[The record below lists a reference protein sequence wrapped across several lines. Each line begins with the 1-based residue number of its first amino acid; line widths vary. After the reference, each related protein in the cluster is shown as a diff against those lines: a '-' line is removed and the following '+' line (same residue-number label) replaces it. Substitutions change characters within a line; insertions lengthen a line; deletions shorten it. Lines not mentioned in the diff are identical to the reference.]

1 MLDDSNVPRISEY
14 SSASNSPSHKV
25 TAEEFEAIAYKIEAE
40 YRRKLMMDEPK
51 DKDKKAH
58 KKKKRKNGNGPDG
71 EEEPKKKKIKKEK
84 KPETEKEKESS
95 LDNTKELFKDI
106 KDGRIK
112 PGAIIK
118 SKDIAKKEG
127 VVKKE
132 TKSSSEGKPKAKTNP
147 FGKINKQEHSKLTTL
162 IAKAKESRI
171 GLVPNSE
178 VGDSPKLS
186 LGSIILSGD
195 IGTGI
200 KSSREANSTD
210 EEEKWEPKEKW
221 DSPWENRWEKVPEK
235 EEAPSVREEEE
246 KEEIPEVEEFPERV
260 SEEPPP
266 TPRAPE
272 IKQER
277 ATPNLSAWFKAFG
290 TPKLPSSGP
299 KKMPE
304 DQVDS
309 PKEGD
314 ETEVINVDDEGEL
327 VEVEPCEMD
336 EPPQSILPPPSPQPP
351 PAVSPEPPISPEK
364 PPETPWYD
372 KLDEK
377 LEDEPIWKKMKVRHC
392 LFHLKFSAGVCQS
405 EAKGKILDIVYMQI
419 YISSFN

>member
-1 MLDDSNVPRISEY
+1 MDDLTLHSLTPQDITTMLDESNVPRISEY
-14 SSASNSPSHKV
+14 SSASNSPSRKV

-58 KKKKRKNGNGPDG
+58 KKKKRKNADG
-71 EEEPKKKKIKKEK
+71 AEGEEPKKKKIKKEK
-84 KPETEKEKESS
+84 KPESDKDS

-132 TKSSSEGKPKAKTNP
+132 TKSSTEGKPKAKTNP

-195 IGTGI
+195 IGTGM
-200 KSSREANSTD
+200 KSTHEANSTD
-210 EEEKWEPKEKW
+210 DEEKWESKEKW
-221 DSPWENRWEKVPEK
+221 DSPFENRWEKVPEK
-235 EEAPSVREEEE
+235 EEAPSVREEDE
-246 KEEIPEVEEFPERV
+246 KEEIPEVEDFTERIC
-260 SEEPPP
+260 EEPPP

-290 TPKLPSSGP
+290 TPKLSSAGP
-299 KKMPE
+299 KKMP
-304 DQVDS
+304 DDMMGS
-309 PKEGD
+309 PKEMD
-314 ETEVINVDDEGEL
+314 DSEIINVEDEGD
-327 VEVEPCEMD
+327 VDVGEPCPLDEAPASLLPPGSP
-336 EPPQSILPPPSPQPP
+336 EPP
-351 PAVSPEPPISPEK
+351 VSPEPPISPEK
-364 PPETPWYD
+364 PPETPWYE

-377 LEDEPIWKKMKVRHC
+377 LEDEPIWKKMKVCALDLHVAVI
-392 LFHLKFSAGVCQS
+392 FSFTS
-405 EAKGKILDIVYMQI
+405 
-419 YISSFN
+419 YIRP

>member
-1 MLDDSNVPRISEY
+1 MLDDPTVPRFSEY
-14 SSASNSPSHKV
+14 SSASNSPSRKV
-25 TAEEFEAIAYKIEAE
+25 TAEEFEAIAFKIETE
-40 YRRKLMMDEPK
+40 YRKKLMMDEPK
-51 DKDKKAH
+51 DKEKKAH
-58 KKKKRKNGNGPDG
+58 KKKKRKNGGGEDG

-84 KPETEKEKESS
+84 KAESDKES

-132 TKSSSEGKPKAKTNP
+132 TKNSSEGKPKAKTNP
-147 FGKINKQEHSKLTTL
+147 FGKINKQEDSKLTTL

-186 LGSIILSGD
+186 LGSIIRSGD
-195 IGTGI
+195 IGTGM
-200 KSSREANSTD
+200 KSSREANSAD
-210 EEEKWEPKEKW
+210 EEEKWETKEKW
-221 DSPWENRWEKVPEK
+221 DSPWENRWEKIPEK
-235 EEAPSVREEEE
+235 EEVPSVREEEE
-246 KEEIPEVEEFPERV
+246 KEEIQEVEEFPERI

-290 TPKLPSSGP
+290 TPKLPSAGP

-304 DQVDS
+304 DQQVDS
-309 PKEGD
+309 PKEAD
-314 ETEVINVDDEGEL
+314 DTEVIHVDDMS
-327 VEVEPCEMD
+327 EVEESEVGML
-336 EPPQSILPPPSPQPP
+336 ERPPPSPRPP
-351 PAVSPEPPISPEK
+351 PTSPEPPPSPEPPLSPEK
-364 PPETPWYD
+364 PPETPWYE

-377 LEDEPIWKKMKVRHC
+377 LEDEPIWKKMKV
-392 LFHLKFSAGVCQS
+392 
-405 EAKGKILDIVYMQI
+405 
-419 YISSFN
+419 

>member
-1 MLDDSNVPRISEY
+1 MLDDPSVPRFSEF
-14 SSASNSPSHKV
+14 SSASNSPSRKV

-40 YRRKLMMDEPK
+40 YRRKLMMDEPR
-51 DKDKKAH
+51 DKEKKIH
-58 KKKKRKNGNGPDG
+58 KKKKRKADSTEDG
-71 EEEPKKKKIKKEK
+71 EEPKKKKIKKEK
-84 KPETEKEKESS
+84 KPEVEKVEKEEKDS
-95 LDNTKELFKDI
+95 LDNTRELFKDI

-132 TKSSSEGKPKAKTNP
+132 TKSSAEGKPKAKTNP
-147 FGKINKQEHSKLTTL
+147 FGKINKQEHTKLTSL

-195 IGTGI
+195 IGTGM
-200 KSSREANSTD
+200 KSSREANSAD
-210 EEEKWEPKEKW
+210 EEEKWEPKEKCY
-221 DSPWENRWEKVPEK
+221 SPWENTWEKIPEK
-235 EEAPSVREEEE
+235 EDTPASVREEEE
-246 KEEIPEVEEFPERV
+246 KEEIPQVEDLTEKII
-260 SEEPPP
+260 EEPPP

-290 TPKLPSSGP
+290 TPKVSSGGS

-304 DQVDS
+304 DALESS
-309 PKEGD
+309 PKEAEED
-314 ETEVINVDDEGEL
+314 NDIINVDEIT
-327 VEVEPCEMD
+327 EPEESEPNAMD
-336 EPPQSILPPPSPQPP
+336 EPVPSPRPPPSPEPP
-351 PAVSPEPPISPEK
+351 VYTEPPISPEK
-364 PPETPWYD
+364 PPETPWYE

-377 LEDEPIWKKMKVRHC
+377 LEDEPIWKKMKVKS
-392 LFHLKFSAGVCQS
+392 LFIMLFRFTFSFA
-405 EAKGKILDIVYMQI
+405 
-419 YISSFN
+419 